1 MKLWICRDKS
11 GDVILFQE
19 KPMLLDKT
27 FCSMQGGTGMK
38 LRQTN
43 NNRSFLKHVSFE
55 DSPQEVELKM
65 LKE

>member
-1 MKLWICRDKS
+1 MIESSFVWQT
-11 GDVILFQE
+11 G
-19 KPMLLDKT
+19 KPKNEGKYIVSLA
-27 FCSMQGGTGMK
+27 GGTGMK

-55 DSPQEVELKM
+55 DSPQEVELKL